1 MLRCKE
7 LTELVTD
14 HLERQLSLALR
25 MSVSLHLSSCRHC
38 RAYYGQM
45 KSLVKLLR
53 LLPAE
58 PGPPQ
63 VSDKL
68 LLSFRRRHRARQV
81 SRHHRDGTLQLLPL
95 DRA

>member
-14 HLERQLSLALR
+14 HLERQLSLGLR

-38 RAYYGQM
+38 RAYFGQM

-58 PGPPQ
+58 PCPAE

-68 LLSFRRRHRARQV
+68 LRSFRRRHRARPF
-81 SRHHRDGTLQLLPL
+81 SRRRRDGALQLLPL

>member
-14 HLERQLSLALR
+14 HLERQLPLALR
-25 MSVSLHLSSCRHC
+25 ISVSLHLSSCRHC
-38 RAYYGQM
+38 RAYFGQM
-45 KSLVKLLR
+45 KSLVKMLR
-53 LLPAE
+53 LLAAE
-58 PGPPQ
+58 SDPPE

-81 SRHHRDGTLQLLPL
+81 SRHRSDGALRLLPL
-95 DRA
+95 NQA

>member
-14 HLERQLSLALR
+14 HLERQLSLPLKL
-25 MSVSLHLSSCRHC
+25 SVSFHLSSCRHC
-38 RAYYGQM
+38 RAYFGQM

-58 PGPPQ
+58 PAPK

-68 LLSFRRRHRARQV
+68 LLSFRRRHRAHQV
-81 SRHHRDGTLQLLPL
+81 SPRPP
-95 DRA
+95 APPS

>member
-58 PGPPQ
+58 PGPSQ

-68 LLSFRRRHRARQV
+68 LLSFGRRHRARQV
-81 SRHHRDGTLQLLPL
+81 SQHHHDGTLQLLPL

>member
-14 HLERQLSLALR
+14 HLERQLPIALR

-38 RAYYGQM
+38 RAYFGQM
-45 KSLVKLLR
+45 KSLVRLLR

-58 PGPPQ
+58 PDPLE

-68 LLSFRRRHRARQV
+68 LLSFRRWHRARQA
-81 SRHHRDGTLQLLPL
+81 SWRRLDGALQLLPL